1 MRKKFGFRSIRFKLV
16 AGAVLVEA
24 LMLSILVWNSVQL
37 AETSL
42 IEEQEREI
50 SVLLPL
56 LNASLAGPVLQEDIA
71 TVREIAQQIYDE
83 KGLRY
88 ILVSSASGEHLAEV
102 GTPVQDIHPEQAFS
116 EHMREAD
123 ATEVPFGIT
132 LPLTL
137 GSRAVGELE
146 IFVDTRFLA
155 AAIKQLRS
163 ESIVI
168 ASAEV
173 ILTIVLLSIIGFA
186 LTRHLFSLTD
196 AADRLADGDL
206 SVRVTH
212 EGTDEISEMANTFN
226 RMAEEIQRSRDN
238 LEQMV
243 AKRTE
248 NLVEAKEEAE
258 KANAAKSEFLSCMS
272 HELRTPMNAILGF
285 GQLLELKEAELNK
298 TQRGHVKEIIGAG
311 QHLLTLINDLLDLAK
326 IESGN
331 LNLSMEG
338 VQVDDV
344 LQQCLKLID
353 NQAETHQ
360 VELLDHVSGKGYI
373 VHADPIR
380 LKQILVNLL
389 SNAVKYNRY
398 HGRITLDSEILKK
411 QRLRISVTDTGEG
424 LTEDNIAKLFT
435 SFERLDVANRIEG
448 TGIGLTISK
457 YLVEIMGGAI
467 GVESKQGEG
476 STFWVELTLSNDA
489 NEGKSK
495 S

>member
-24 LMLSILVWNSVQL
+24 LMLSILVWNSIRL

-50 SVLLPL
+50 SALLPL

-71 TVREIAQQIYDE
+71 TVHEITQQIYDE

-88 ILVSSASGEHLAEV
+88 IRISTASGERLAEV
-102 GTPVQDIHPEQAFS
+102 GTPVQDIHPGDAFS
-116 EHMREAD
+116 EHMRQPD

-155 AAIKQLRS
+155 DAIKQLRS

-173 ILTIVLLSIIGFA
+173 ILSIVLLSIIGFA
-186 LTRHLFSLTD
+186 LTRHLLSLTD

-206 SVRVTH
+206 SVRVTPK
-212 EGTDEISEMANTFN
+212 GTDEISEMANTFN

-243 AKRTE
+243 AKRTA

-258 KANAAKSEFLSCMS
+258 QANAAKSQFLSRMS

-285 GQLLELKEAELNK
+285 GQLLEQGEAGLNE
-298 TQRGHVKEIIGAG
+298 TQRDNVKEILGAG
-311 QHLLTLINDLLDLAK
+311 QHLLTLINDVLDLAK

-331 LNLSMEG
+331 LKVSMEG

-344 LQQCLKLID
+344 LQQCVKLIA
-353 NQAETHQ
+353 NQAEAHQ
-360 VELLDHVSGKGYI
+360 VELIDHVSGKGYT
-373 VHADPIR
+373 VHADSTR
-380 LKQILVNLL
+380 LKQVLVNLL

-424 LTEDNIAKLFT
+424 LTEDDIAKLFT
-435 SFERLDVANRIEG
+435 SFERLDVVNRIEG

-467 GVESKQGEG
+467 GVESTPGEG